1 MVLLDSILEGMVLNL
16 GNIIFQSMFSILG
29 ISKRSL
35 PFGSIINRIL
45 KHFRVLITEPTF
57 LNTKELEDEA
67 IANLVFV

>member
-35 PFGSIINRIL
+35 PFGSIITRIL